1 MFDKVCNMLYTI
13 VNTLKG
19 VSYMELRDII
29 KQYRIEHNLSQR
41 EFAAKCTDISNGYIS
56 IIEADFNPHTHKP
69 PRPSMEKLTSIA
81 RGMNMTLDALL
92 DLMNDRKTL
101 VSPPEPLTLDR
112 RITDLIENE
121 INTRVTEK
129 LKQTPVPGAET
140 LPYTPPRA
148 QIPVIGSVR
157 CGPGGLALE
166 EPMGTEGA
174 DVANAED
181 YFYLRAEGDSM
192 EPQVFAG
199 DLVLV
204 HKQPDVE
211 SGEVAVVVLNGDEGM
226 LKKVIKKNGAVIL
239 QSYNPAHPPRVLI
252 GDEISALRIAGKAVQ
267 LLRKW

>member
-1 MFDKVCNMLYTI
+1 MAYKTKFDGARIKEIRKRRGLSAEKVAEMTGLSPATI
-13 VNTLKG
+13 YRYENGDIASMPAVNLK
-19 VSYMELRDII
+19 
-29 KQYRIEHNLSQR
+29 
-41 EFAAKCTDISNGYIS
+41 
-56 IIEADFNPHTHKP
+56 P
-69 PRPSMEKLTSIA
+69 IA
-81 RGMNMTLDALL
+81 DALG
-92 DLMNDRKTL
+92 
-101 VSPPEPLTLDR
+101 VEPG
-112 RITDLIENE
+112 DLIGWEDAP
-121 INTRVTEK
+121 
-129 LKQTPVPGAET
+129 LVPGAET
-140 LPYTPPRA
+140 LPYLPPRA

-157 CGPGGLALE
+157 CGPGGLAYE
-166 EPMGTEGA
+166 EPLGIEGA

-252 GDEISALRIAGKAVQ
+252 GDEISSLRIAGKAVQ